1 MDDHDHGFQ
10 PEPRLALVESNRGQ
24 ILLPRPR
31 TLRSLDHRE
40 ACRSLA
46 ASWWRAAVAAYPAG
60 GAGVARELGADR
72 PTVHRYGTR
81 EKLLPFGDVLAAP
94 PEVAARVLRL
104 GLERVEQAPLS
115 CEGSLMGE
123 ALRVCA
129 EGVAL
134 AARLEA
140 CRPET
145 LSAGAREDLAA
156 WAERLAL
163 RLWRIARRLRE
174 SQSRN
179 RDIDPTTGERP

>member
-1 MDDHDHGFQ
+1 MDDHDRQ
-10 PEPRLALVESNRGQ
+10 LEPRLALVDSNGPRVV
-24 ILLPRPR
+24 LPRPR
-31 TLRSLDHRE
+31 TLRPFDHRE

-46 ASWWRAAVAAYPAG
+46 AGWWRDAVAAYPAG

-81 EKLLPFGDVLAAP
+81 EKLLPLGDVLAAP

-104 GLERVEQAPLS
+104 GIDRVEQAPLS
-115 CEGSLMGE
+115 CEGSLVGE
-123 ALRVCA
+123 ALRVCS
-129 EGVAL
+129 EGAAL

-140 CRPET
+140 CRPEA

-174 SQSRN
+174 
-179 RDIDPTTGERP
+179 GA